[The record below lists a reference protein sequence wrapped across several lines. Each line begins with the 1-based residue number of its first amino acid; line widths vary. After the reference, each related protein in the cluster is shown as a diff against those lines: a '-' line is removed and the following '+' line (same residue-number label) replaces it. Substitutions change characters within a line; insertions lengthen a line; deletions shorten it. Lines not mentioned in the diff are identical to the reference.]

1 MEVGAAEVADLANV
15 LASRKRN
22 QGVVTPHTGV
32 LDAQAIADHA
42 RARKHTV
49 PLELKRDPKRFANG
63 PTSDAV
69 AQGCLHLWSAHTIQ
83 SGRCA

>member
-1 MEVGAAEVADLANV
+1 MEVGAAEVVDLTND

-22 QGVVTPHTGV
+22 RDVVTPNTGGLAV
-32 LDAQAIADHA
+32 QAIADHA

-49 PLELKRDPKRFANG
+49 PLELKRDPKSFANG
-63 PTSDAV
+63 PTSDVV
-69 AQGCLHLWSAHTIQ
+69 AQSYLHPWPARTIT